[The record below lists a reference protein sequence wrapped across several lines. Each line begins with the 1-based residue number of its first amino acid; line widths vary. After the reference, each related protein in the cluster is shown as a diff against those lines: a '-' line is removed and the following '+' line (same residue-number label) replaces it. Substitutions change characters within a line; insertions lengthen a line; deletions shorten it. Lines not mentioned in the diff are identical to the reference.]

1 MRSPKIQVKLLLL
14 MLLLSGC
21 GVYTPPVH
29 TTINY
34 YLNPEKELSLVGRVA
49 IIELNNNSNY
59 PQITTDVTDSLF
71 QAMQKKQLFGI
82 SIIRQTDPAWR
93 SLQLDAGATYTT
105 EQLLAIRKTLKCDAV
120 LLGDI
125 TGYQPF
131 PHMTIAL
138 RLKLIDLKDGQLI
151 WALEQVWDST
161 DKITESRIKKYYE
174 NQLQAGLPGLQ
185 RQLMEVSP
193 IEFMK
198 FVAFEAAET
207 LPAKK

>member
-82 SIIRQTDPAWR
+82 SIIRQTDPDWR
-93 SLQLDAGATYTT
+93 SLQLETGATYTT
-105 EQLLAIRKTLKCDAV
+105 EQLLAIRKTLKCDAA

-138 RLKLIDLKDGQLI
+138 RLKLIDLIIDD
-151 WALEQVWDST
+151 APN
-161 DKITESRIKKYYE
+161 RIRCE
-174 NQLQAGLPGLQ
+174 CGRRP
-185 RQLMEVSP
+185 
-193 IEFMK
+193 
-198 FVAFEAAET
+198 
-207 LPAKK
+207 

>member
-1 MRSPKIQVKLLLL
+1 MYNSKIQVKLLLL
-14 MLLLSGC
+14 MFLLSGC
-21 GVYTPPVH
+21 GVYIPPMQTPSY
-29 TTINY
+29 Y

-82 SIIRQTDPAWR
+82 SIVRQTDQAWR
-93 SLQLDAGATYTT
+93 GLQLEAGATYTT
-105 EQLLAIRKTLKCDAV
+105 EQLSAIRKTLKCDAV

-131 PHMTIAL
+131 PHMTIGL

-161 DKITESRIKKYYE
+161 DKTTESRMKRYYE
-174 NQLQAGLPGLQ
+174 NQLQPGLPALQ
-185 RQLMEVSP
+185 KQLMGVSP